1 MTETTEQAMGRSIRT
16 SRTTPRSNSPV
27 RPLLAMPVPQAAAII
42 ASVQLDKAHEAY
54 LRLSKNPHPDAL
66 HDFRVGM
73 RQLRST
79 FNAYPAAFPS
89 LSKKL
94 RKRMRLLARDTN
106 KARDADVQL
115 NWLQRNERQ
124 MRGETRLGYRW
135 LVRQLELRA
144 AEAHRVLRVDVL
156 DDFLSLEQQA
166 RAVLAHNETLDSVEI
181 DATSLGQLC
190 GEHLEELATELTY
203 HLRHI
208 ETREDED
215 QLHAARLCGKRIR
228 YLLSPLRAE
237 LKASDSVIRRLQRLQ
252 DLLGDYHDV
261 QVFGDRLRRLIKKAT
276 LEQSERLLE
285 LMLNA
290 TPDARALGRERKHD
304 VLNGILAVARL
315 VAKRKEKLLQQLGQ
329 LQAKG
334 AQDQLAHDIAMLA
347 AGLQGRTETMP
358 G

>member
-1 MTETTEQAMGRSIRT
+1 MTETTEQAMGT
-16 SRTTPRSNSPV
+16 SLRPTRGAPRSNSPL
-27 RPLLAMPVPQAAAII
+27 RSLLSMPVPQAAAII
-42 ASVQLDKAHEAY
+42 ASVQIDKAHEAY
-54 LRLSKNPHPDAL
+54 GRLSKNPSPEAL

-79 FNAYPAAFPS
+79 FTAYPEAFPS
-89 LSKKL
+89 LPKKL
-94 RKRMRLLARDTN
+94 RKRLRSLARDTN
-106 KARDADVQL
+106 QARDADVQL
-115 NWLQRNERQ
+115 GWLLSSERQ
-124 MRGETRLGYRW
+124 MRGEARLGYRW

-156 DDFLSLEQQA
+156 EDYLTLEQQT
-166 RAVLAHNETLDSVEI
+166 RAVLAHNENLDSLDSEM
-181 DATSLGQLC
+181 DSLGHLC
-190 GEHLEELATELTY
+190 GEHLEELASELTY

-228 YLLSPLRAE
+228 YLLTPLRAE
-237 LKASDSVIRRLQRLQ
+237 LKGSESVIRRLQRLQ

-261 QVFGDRLRRLIKKAT
+261 QVFGDRLRRLIKKAA

-290 TPDARALGRERKHD
+290 APDARTLGRERKQD
-304 VLNGILAVARL
+304 LITGILAVARV

-329 LQAKG
+329 LQANG
-334 AQDQLAHDIAMLA
+334 AQDQLSHDIAMLA
-347 AGLQGRTETMP
+347 AGLQGHSETLA